1 MNPLPPSAHR
11 ESDVRP
17 PTQHSDAPREQEEA
31 WEEACRSDSEAALG
45 EAAQLPKGPAVFLG
59 PGLVLPQ
66 LAPWERGRAPGGLR
80 GGLWVTQ
87 PGRGGT

>member
-45 EAAQLPKGPAVFLG
+45 EAGGA
-59 PGLVLPQ
+59 GLS
-66 LAPWERGRAPGGLR
+66 GNGAPGESR
-80 GGLWVTQ
+80 P
-87 PGRGGT
+87 PGPPSGDAVK